1 MQIEQIKELVRNM
14 TLEEKA
20 GLCSGENFW
29 NTKEVERLNIQK
41 IMLSDGPH
49 GLRKQDAQADH
60 LGVNESIK
68 AVCFPAGCMTAAS
81 FDRELLTAVGEALG
95 EECQAEG
102 VGVLL
107 GPAVNIKR
115 SPLCGRNFE
124 YYSEDPYVASEIAN
138 AFIKGVQSKKVGTSI
153 KHFLANN
160 QEHRRMTSS
169 SEVDERTLRE
179 IYLAA
184 FEGAVKSGKPWTVMC
199 SYNKIN
205 GTYASENPV
214 YLTDILR
221 KEWGFDGCVV
231 SDWGAVNNRVLGLSA
246 GMDLEMPGSGG
257 INDALIV
264 EAVKNG
270 ELEEIVLN
278 ETCVRILDVTYRYLE
293 NKDKSAVFDLDKDH
307 ALARKAAEESIVL
320 LKNEENI
327 LPVSKERKIA
337 FIGEFAK
344 KPRYQGGGSSHI
356 NSFKVT
362 SAMESLSK
370 LGFEYVTYEQGY
382 QTQKDE
388 TIEELKQE
396 AVRAAKDAEVAVIF
410 AGLPDN
416 FESEGYDRKHMHLPN
431 CQNELIEEIC
441 DIQPNTIVV
450 LHNGSPVEMPWIHKV
465 KGLVE
470 AYLGGQAIG
479 EAVVNV
485 LYGKV
490 NPSGRL
496 PETFPVRLEDNPS
509 YLFFQGESDVVEY
522 REGVFVGYRYYESKK
537 AEVQFPFG
545 YGLSYTQFA
554 YSNMNVDKNSI
565 NDTETIKVSVD
576 VTNTGTV
583 TGKEVVQLY
592 VSPALGNILRP
603 VIELRGFE
611 KIQLEPNE
619 TKTVT
624 FTLDKR
630 SFAYWNTAIHDWHV
644 LSGKYT
650 IHIGKSVRELVL
662 SSSVTIES
670 TTVIPVR
677 YDFNSTLGDIMK
689 NPRGKAILEAAQ
701 AQMFAGTQAKEM
713 EETAQDS
720 SGAINDEMMQA
731 TMEAMPLRQML
742 SFIPGMKREMLQQLI
757 DALNNNQC

>member
-1 MQIEQIKELVRNM
+1 MQLQQIKELVSKL

-29 NTKEVERLNIQK
+29 NTKEIERLGIPK
-41 IMLSDGPH
+41 VMLSDGPH
-49 GLRKQDAQADH
+49 GLRKQDDQADH

-68 AVCFPAGCMTAAS
+68 AVCFPAGCATAAS
-81 FDRELLTAVGEALG
+81 FDRELLTTIGEAIG

-102 VGVLL
+102 VGVIL

-124 YYSEDPYVASEIAN
+124 YYSEDPYVASEMAG
-138 AFIKGVQSKKVGTSI
+138 AFIQGVQSKKVGTSI

-160 QEHRRMTSS
+160 QEHRRMTGS

-179 IYLAA
+179 IYLTA
-184 FEGAVKSGKPWTVMC
+184 FEGAVKVSKPWTVMC

-205 GTYASENPV
+205 GVFASENPT
-214 YLTDILR
+214 YLTDVLR
-221 KEWGFDGCVV
+221 NEWGFDGYVV
-231 SDWGAVNNRVLGLSA
+231 SDWGAVNERVQGIKA
-246 GMDLEMPGSGG
+246 GMDLEMPGNGG

-270 ELEEIVLN
+270 ELDEEILD
-278 ETCVRILDVTYRYLE
+278 ETCIRILDVTYRYVE
-293 NKDKSAVFDLDKDH
+293 NIDDKAVFDLEKDH
-307 ALARKAAEESIVL
+307 DLAKRAAEESIVL
-320 LKNEENI
+320 LKNEDNI
-327 LPVSKERKIA
+327 LPLSGKERIT

-356 NSFKVT
+356 NSFQVT
-362 SAMESLSK
+362 SALESAAKMQL
-370 LGFEYVTYEQGY
+370 EIDYEQGY
-382 QTQKDE
+382 QTQRDE

-396 AVRAAKDAEVAVIF
+396 AVNAAKNAQIAVVF

-416 FESEGYDRKHMHLPN
+416 FESEGYDRKHMQLPN
-431 CQNELIEEIC
+431 CQNELIEAIC
-441 DIQPNTIVV
+441 EVQPNTIVV
-450 LHNGSPVEMPWIHKV
+450 LHNGSPVEMPWLDKV

-470 AYLGGQAIG
+470 TYLGGQAIG

-485 LYGKV
+485 LFGKV

-496 PETFPVRLEDNPS
+496 AETFPIKLEDNPS
-509 YLFFQGESDVVEY
+509 YLFYQGEGDVVEY

-537 AEVQFPFG
+537 MDILFPFG
-545 YGLSYTQFA
+545 YGLSYTQFS
-554 YSNMNVDKNSI
+554 YGNMKLDKESMK
-565 NDTETIKVSVD
+565 DTENITVHVD
-576 VTNTGTV
+576 VTNTGDV
-583 TGKEVVQLY
+583 AGKEVVQLY
-592 VSPALGNILRP
+592 VSPVTGEVLRP
-603 VIELRGFE
+603 VIELRGFN
-611 KIQLEPNE
+611 KIALEPKE
-619 TKTVT
+619 TKTVS

-630 SFAYWNTAIHDWHV
+630 AFAYWNTTIHDWHV
-644 LSGKYT
+644 ISGEYT

-662 SSSVTIES
+662 SQTITVES
-670 TTVIPVR
+670 TSVIPVV

-689 NPRGKAILEAAQ
+689 NPKGKAILEAAQ
-701 AQMFAGTQAKEM
+701 AQMFEGTKAKEM

-742 SFIPGMKREMLQQLI
+742 SFIPGIKREMIQQLI
-757 DALNNNQC
+757 DALNQ

>member
-1 MQIEQIKELVRNM
+1 MGIEQIKELVRNM

-68 AVCFPAGCMTAAS
+68 AVCFPAGCLTAAS
-81 FDRELLTAVGEALG
+81 FDRELLTAIGEAIG

-124 YYSEDPYVASEIAN
+124 YYSEDPYVASETAN

-205 GTYASENPV
+205 GTYASENPA

-246 GMDLEMPGSGG
+246 GMDLEMPGNGG

-270 ELEEIVLN
+270 ELEENVLN
-278 ETCVRILDVTYRYLE
+278 ETCVRILDVAYRYLD
-293 NKDKSAVFDLDKDH
+293 NRNKSAVFDLDKDH

-327 LPVSKERKIA
+327 LPVSKEEKIA

-362 SAMESLSK
+362 SAMDSVSK
-370 LGFEYVTYEQGY
+370 LGLEYVTYEQGY

-388 TIEELKQE
+388 TIEELKRE

-416 FESEGYDRKHMHLPN
+416 FESEGYDRKHMRLPN

-496 PETFPVRLEDNPS
+496 PETFPAKLEDNPS
-509 YLFFQGESDVVEY
+509 YLFFQGEGDVVEY

-537 AEVQFPFG
+537 VEVQFPFG

-554 YSNMNVDKNSI
+554 YSNMNVDKNSN
-565 NDTETIKVSVD
+565 NDTETIKVSVE
-576 VTNTGTV
+576 VTNAGTV

-644 LSGKYT
+644 LNGKYT

-670 TTVIPVR
+670 TTVIPVK
-677 YDFNSTLGDIMK
+677 YDFNSTLGDIMR
-689 NPRGKAILEAAQ
+689 NPRGKAILEAGQ

-720 SGAINDEMMQA
+720 SGAINNEMMQA
-731 TMEAMPLRQML
+731 TMESMPLRQML

-757 DALNNNQC
+757 DALNNN